1 MSRSEIYDKIKKYSL
16 QNECL
21 KKFGRNFTMCKTAD
35 LMSVVTNYENRMKK
49 KLTATSNEEKP
60 AAINKPMTE
69 ELSRDVSGNSAC
81 VDLEA
86 REAVKEI
93 LKILYYQDI
102 IDDDEVEKINSLFKN
117 TVTVNHSDTE
127 SPYTD
132 KELGDILAGAY
143 K

>member
-1 MSRSEIYDKIKKYSL
+1 MSRSEIYDKIKKYGL

-49 KLTATSNEEKP
+49 KPTATSNEEKP
-60 AAINKPMTE
+60 AAVNKPMTE
-69 ELSRDVSGNSAC
+69 ELSKDVSGNSAC

-93 LKILYYQDI
+93 LEILYNQDI
-102 IDDDEVEKINSLFKN
+102 IDDDEVEEINSLFKN

>member
-1 MSRSEIYDKIKKYSL
+1 MSRSEIYDKIKKYGL

-35 LMSVVTNYENRMKK
+35 LMSVVTNYENRMEKK
-49 KLTATSNEEKP
+49 PAVTSNEEKP
-60 AAINKPMTE
+60 ATVNKPMTE
-69 ELSRDVSGNSAC
+69 ELSKDVSGNSAC

-93 LKILYYQDI
+93 LEILYNQDI
-102 IDDDEVEKINSLFKN
+102 IDDDEVEEINSLFKN
-117 TVTVNHSDTE
+117 TVTVNHSGTE